1 MPNHAV
7 TLRVTP
13 CLSIS
18 CKFWLDDNG
27 WNGSVDDLPIS
38 IQAVSFAQAKA
49 DMELALAHHIESLLR
64 ERRSANAVQAA

>member
-13 CLSIS
+13 CLSIP

-27 WNGSVDDLPIS
+27 WNGSADDLSIS

-49 DMELALAHHIESLLR
+49 DMELALARHIESLLR
-64 ERRSANAVQAA
+64 ERRSASAVQAA

>member
-1 MPNHAV
+1 MSNHAV

-13 CLSIS
+13 CLSIP

-27 WNGSVDDLPIS
+27 WNGSADELPIS

-49 DMELALAHHIESLLR
+49 DMELALARHIETLLR
-64 ERRSANAVQAA
+64 ERRTSNAAQAA